1 MRKNPASLIV
11 VALLSLTLIG
21 CGSTPKVIE
30 IKATPIDVV
39 PLVLPEVDRIQ
50 LDDVKFYVVTEDNIE
65 AVLAELREKNYDP
78 VIFGVTDDGYE
89 MMSVNMAKILQL
101 VQQQKAIIIAYGEYY
116 DKQNEAVEEN
126 NESAKSQKEAASS
139 LQEEGGGIS
148 TNESLLKRLLPW

>member
-1 MRKNPASLIV
+1 MRKSPASLIV

-21 CGSTPKVIE
+21 CGSTPRVIE